1 MKTPNFFVDIH
12 CHPSMKPYY
21 SSLEHAERTSL
32 WDYSPES
39 PHCEELP
46 KILRSQL
53 KEMIKYSQMNLREC
67 AKGNVNVLFSSL
79 YPVERGWFKERFQI
93 DPIISDKN
101 FTNSITCSSG
111 FSRDVVKHIIEVIEN
126 DEVIDY
132 FAEIA
137 GEYYYLL
144 SEQAKSDNGDEE
156 FVLVNS
162 FDELER
168 IVNVPEDKRIALVL
182 NIEGGH
188 SLIRFDDY
196 YDNKKTPFRKVNKS
210 HFSDFKKYKKI
221 IFDNIEVLKGKREV
235 ELKVNGSTQKITF
248 KHSPL
253 YITFAHHFW
262 NLLCGHSDTFEIG
275 ADLILNQD
283 RGKLRKFTL
292 LGKQVL
298 HKLLE
303 RGQGE
308 RRILIDI
315 KHFSL
320 KARKEFYQIWQD
332 DYADKNDS
340 FPLIASHAAVN
351 GQTYDEIIESFFN
364 TAEVNMFDEDIK
376 MIHKSGGLIGLILN
390 ESRLPGFESK
400 KIIRQNKRKIRKLIK
415 NDTDDPQIQV
425 LKAENKDEYILALA
439 ANIWHIVRVINEK
452 SAWDII
458 SIGSDFDGMIDA
470 LNPYFVAS
478 DIKTLMED
486 LMDFMENNE
495 GIEEIGLNKTEFER
509 LKFGYS
515 TEQIAEKIANL
526 NAMLFLKKYFHDDF
540 LIRGIVH

>member
-1 MKTPNFFVDIH
+1 MKIPDFFVDIH

-21 SSLEHAERTSL
+21 SSLEHAEKTNL
-32 WDYSPES
+32 WDYSEES
-39 PHCEELP
+39 PRCGKLP
-46 KILRSQL
+46 KIFRSQL
-53 KEMIKYSQMNLREC
+53 KEMIKHSQMNLREC
-67 AKGNVNVLFSSL
+67 AKGNVNILFSSL
-79 YPVERGWFKERFQI
+79 YPVERGWFKQRFQI
-93 DPIISDKN
+93 DPIIPNKN
-101 FTNSITCSSG
+101 FTDSIACSSG
-111 FSRDVVKHIIEVIEN
+111 FSRDVVKHIIEVIKN
-126 DEVIDY
+126 DEAIDY
-132 FAEIA
+132 FAEIV
-137 GEYYYLL
+137 GEYHYLL
-144 SEQAKSDNGDEE
+144 SEQAQSDNDNEE

-162 FDELER
+162 FDELEQ
-168 IVNVPEDKRIALVL
+168 IVNNPNDKRIALIV

-196 YDNKKTPFRKVNKS
+196 YDNKNTPFRKVNKS
-210 HFSDFKKYKKI
+210 HFNDFKKYKKL
-221 IFDNIEVLKGKREV
+221 IFNNIDVLKGKKEV
-235 ELKVNGSTQKITF
+235 ELKVNGSTQKIIF

-275 ADLILNQD
+275 ADLVLNQD
-283 RGKLRKFTL
+283 RGKSRRFTL

-303 RGQGE
+303 RGEGE

-315 KHFSL
+315 KHFSV
-320 KARKEFYQIWQD
+320 KARKEFYEIWQN

-351 GQTYDEIIESFFN
+351 GQTYDEMVESFFN
-364 TAEVNMFDEDIK
+364 TADINLFEEDIK

-390 ESRLPGFESK
+390 ESRLPGYESK
-400 KIIRQNKRKIRKLIK
+400 KIIRQNKRKIRKLK
-415 NDTDDPQIQV
+415 KEDSDDPQIQI
-425 LKAENKDEYILALA
+425 LESENKDEYILALA
-439 ANIWHIVRVINEK
+439 ANIWHIIRVINEK

-470 LNPYFVAS
+470 LDPYVKAS
-478 DIKTLMED
+478 DFKTLLTD
-486 LMDFMENNE
+486 LMNFIENND
-495 GIEEIGLNKTEFER
+495 GIEEINLSKTEFEI

-515 TEQIAEKIANL
+515 TEQIAEKIANA

-540 LIRGIVH
+540 LKRGIVH